1 MWKVSVFR
9 VILVLISP
17 YSCRMRENVDQSN
30 NRTLFT
36 KFLNYNSDN
45 IGLYRCNWLSVFQNI
60 SGKKAEKHKKLIEN
74 FLKDKGLHIIIKC
87 NQKVVDYLDTINFN
101 DDTCG
106 PFHQDN
112 I

>member
-1 MWKVSVFR
+1 M
-9 VILVLISP
+9 
-17 YSCRMRENVDQSN
+17 
-30 NRTLFT
+30 T

-45 IGLYRCNWLSVFQNI
+45 IGLYRCNLLSVFQNI

-74 FLKDKGLHIIIKC
+74 FLKDKGLHIIKKC

-112 I
+112 IWSNFSLTHIKGKP

>member
-1 MWKVSVFR
+1 
-9 VILVLISP
+9 
-17 YSCRMRENVDQSN
+17 MRENVDQSN

-74 FLKDKGLHIIIKC
+74 FLKDKGLHIIIKF

-101 DDTCG
+101 DDTCD